1 MHLWDYWDPVDLS
14 ANSLSFHLSLGH
26 MTYHRTSQR
35 HFPWESSNRMDS
47 FWPNYAFT
55 LSTTCDFQ
63 TGRLACT
70 RTDGLSEFRAWE
82 TFACIKREQQQAF
95 LLCSKVIFTNEIY
108 NIKNYVS
115 KYTFFHG
122 LENWRSKFLICIRK
136 LTLALLEHGLL
147 IPHTG
152 AWMLTRHYKEQR
164 KFLSSHNSC
173 TS

>member
-1 MHLWDYWDPVDLS
+1 MS

-26 MTYHRTSQR
+26 MAHHRTSKR
-35 HFPWESSNRMDS
+35 HFPWESSNQMDS
-47 FWPNYAFT
+47 FWLNYAFT

-70 RTDGLSEFRAWE
+70 RTDGLPEFRAWE
-82 TFACIKREQQQAF
+82 TSACIKCKQRQAF
-95 LLCSKVIFTNEIY
+95 FLCSNDIFTNEIY
-108 NIKNYVS
+108 NIKNYMS
-115 KYTFFHG
+115 KYTFFHR
-122 LENWRSKFLICIRK
+122 LENWLSKFLICIWNLK
-136 LTLALLEHGLL
+136 LALLEHGLL

-164 KFLSSHNSC
+164 KILSSHKSC